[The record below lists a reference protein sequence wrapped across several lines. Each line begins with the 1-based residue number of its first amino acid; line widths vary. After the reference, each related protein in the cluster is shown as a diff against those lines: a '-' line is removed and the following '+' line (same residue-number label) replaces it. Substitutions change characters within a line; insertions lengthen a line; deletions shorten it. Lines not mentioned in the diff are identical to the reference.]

1 MSFTALSAKQSLAL
15 IQQLVSEGFIVDPA
29 SAKGRLL
36 KAAATL
42 FRDKGFER
50 TTVRE
55 LAKEVG
61 ILSGSLFHHYASK
74 QEILR
79 NVMEQT
85 VLLNT
90 ALMELSLS
98 QNHSIEDKLH
108 ALIMCE
114 LQAIL
119 IDTGAEM
126 AVLVYEWRSL
136 NPENQAKVLT
146 LRDNYERLWLD
157 ILDSA
162 YQEEIVTITPSILRR
177 LLTGA
182 ISWSINWYNLQG
194 ELSLDELA
202 QMTLSLALNNKNKG
216 LSTWL

>member
-1 MSFTALSAKQSLAL
+1 MPFTALSAKQSLTLA
-15 IQQLVSEGFIVDPA
+15 QQLVSQGFIVNPA

-42 FRDKGFER
+42 FRNKGFER

-61 ILSGSLFHHYASK
+61 IQSGSLFHHYANK

-85 VLLNT
+85 ILLNT

-98 QNHSIEDKLH
+98 QNHSTEDKLH

-114 LQAIL
+114 LQAIF
-119 IDTGAEM
+119 IDTGTEM
-126 AVLVYEWRSL
+126 AVLVYEWRAL
-136 NPENQAKVLT
+136 NAENQAQILA

-157 ILDSA
+157 ILDNA
-162 YQEEIVTITPSILRR
+162 YQEGLVTVSPTILRR
-177 LLTGA
+177 LLAGA

-202 QMTLSLALNNKNKG
+202 KKTLSLAVKNKI
-216 LSTWL
+216 